1 MKRSEIELNVTH
13 KSDKKEFKTM
23 KKKIVIAL
31 VTIILL
37 ILASNIVIHTHLNK
51 SLFQFFFSNNEN
63 QESIVKK
70 ILTQRNQKIEIDNYI
85 ISLEES
91 LCEKNTQLG
100 YLVFSICD
108 KNGNKVESNIN
119 DYNKTIKSF
128 GKDGRFIFEYEASGT
143 FNKYAEYANNKLF
156 VYASFDIS
164 TNDLENID
172 LNNCIKIIDTKEKD
186 NNEYRQYTF
195 DLKFSDNCRKYKYN
209 DNILYVSPLGL
220 RLLTNNEMTDLNVVI
235 KGENDNIIKSL
246 SNNDNMFSKSG
257 CKFNGTT
264 KDQYT
269 NQFDDLIDLG
279 MIRNVYINEEELV
292 EIK

>member
-1 MKRSEIELNVTH
+1 
-13 KSDKKEFKTM
+13 M

-70 ILTQRNQKIEIDNYI
+70 ILTQGNQKIEIDNYI

-164 TNDLENID
+164 TNDSENID
-172 LNNCIKIIDTKEKD
+172 LNNCIKIIDTKEKV

-195 DLKFSDNCRKYKYN
+195 DLKFSDK
-209 DNILYVSPLGL
+209 
-220 RLLTNNEMTDLNVVI
+220 
-235 KGENDNIIKSL
+235 
-246 SNNDNMFSKSG
+246 
-257 CKFNGTT
+257 
-264 KDQYT
+264 
-269 NQFDDLIDLG
+269 
-279 MIRNVYINEEELV
+279 
-292 EIK
+292 

>member
-1 MKRSEIELNVTH
+1 M
-13 KSDKKEFKTM
+13 
-23 KKKIVIAL
+23 
-31 VTIILL
+31 
-37 ILASNIVIHTHLNK
+37 
-51 SLFQFFFSNNEN
+51 
-63 QESIVKK
+63 
-70 ILTQRNQKIEIDNYI
+70 
-85 ISLEES
+85 
-91 LCEKNTQLG
+91 G

-172 LNNCIKIIDTKEKD
+172 LNNCIKIIDTKEKV

-264 KDQYT
+264 KVRYT
-269 NQFDDLIDLG
+269 NQFDDLIDLST
-279 MIRNVYINEEELV
+279 IRNVYINEEELV
-292 EIK
+292 EIE

>member
-1 MKRSEIELNVTH
+1 MKRSEIELSVTH
-13 KSDKKEFKTM
+13 KSNKKEFQTM

-70 ILTQRNQKIEIDNYI
+70 ILTQGNQKIEIDNYI

-119 DYNKTIKSF
+119 DYNKTI
-128 GKDGRFIFEYEASGT
+128 
-143 FNKYAEYANNKLF
+143 NH
-156 VYASFDIS
+156 
-164 TNDLENID
+164 LE
-172 LNNCIKIIDTKEKD
+172 KT
-186 NNEYRQYTF
+186 
-195 DLKFSDNCRKYKYN
+195 
-209 DNILYVSPLGL
+209 
-220 RLLTNNEMTDLNVVI
+220 
-235 KGENDNIIKSL
+235 
-246 SNNDNMFSKSG
+246 
-257 CKFNGTT
+257 
-264 KDQYT
+264 
-269 NQFDDLIDLG
+269 DDLYLNMKHRGLLISMQNMQIINYLFMHHLTLAQ
-279 MIRNVYINEEELV
+279 MIQKI
-292 EIK
+292 